1 LKRLIYYYVRLC
13 GFPPFYDDN
22 NQQLFALI
30 SKGEFDFPSPY
41 WDDISNSAKN
51 LIKQLLVVDAKERLD
66 CDKIMSH
73 PWMVGHGTPSVELP
87 EVFQKKLK
95 EFNAR
100 RKLQKAGRMII
111 AANRFKNILKVK

>member
-1 LKRLIYYYVRLC
+1 MFRLC

-41 WDDISNSAKN
+41 WDDISDSAKN
-51 LIKQLLVVDAKERLD
+51 LIKQLLVVDPKQRMT

-73 PWMVGHGTPSVELP
+73 PWMVGNGNPQTELP
-87 EVFQKKLK
+87 EVFQQKLK

-100 RKLQKAGRMII
+100 RKLKRAGHMIM
-111 AANRFKNILKVK
+111 AANRFKNILKNKS